1 MPKNTPPTE
10 RVPGYPDG
18 PDDVINLYGTYEI
31 QPTADTDHRYPMIAQ
46 GLSRS
51 ERERSRRSRRLHQ
64 IAEQK
69 EQTEQK
75 KQGEP

>member
-1 MPKNTPPTE
+1 MPKNTPPAE

-46 GLSRS
+46 GLSQE
-51 ERERSRRSRRLHQ
+51 ERRRSQQNARLRQ
-64 IAEQK
+64 IEEQ
-69 EQTEQK
+69 QGDK
-75 KQGEP
+75 K

>member
-31 QPTADTDHRYPMIAQ
+31 QPTADTDHRYPMSAQ
-46 GLSRS
+46 GLSPE
-51 ERERSRRSRRLHQ
+51 ERQRSRENARLRR
-64 IAEQK
+64 IEEQK
-69 EQTEQK
+69 RDK
-75 KQGEP
+75 K

>member
-46 GLSRS
+46 GLSQE
-51 ERERSRRSRRLHQ
+51 ERRRSRENARLRR
-64 IAEQK
+64 IEEQK
-69 EQTEQK
+69 RDEK
-75 KQGEP
+75 

>member
-46 GLSRS
+46 GLSQE
-51 ERERSRRSRRLHQ
+51 ERRRSQENVRLRQ
-64 IAEQK
+64 IEEQK
-69 EQTEQK
+69 RDK
-75 KQGEP
+75 K